1 MAAHRNRYPVLI
13 LFLAVSLLVAGCA
26 VLLEKPVPRLTAP
39 LTVVGEKEVPSLL
52 DDLDSPSLEDAVER
66 SLQYYRRF
74 PAAVHRLGNR
84 LVSADEMRESLLLFL
99 EIVRKP
105 EAPDIRARKIRESFE
120 FYQAAGID
128 ERGTMLFTGYYV
140 PLLNGSPVM
149 TERHRYPV
157 YGTPDDL
164 IFVSPGRNGKNGNGR
179 MIARMVEGRAV
190 PYYSRREID
199 EMGVLEGRG
208 LEIAWVDDPFDL
220 YQLHIQG
227 SGRIRM
233 PDGRI
238 IGVSFAQSNGRPF
251 RSISR
256 FLQESGRMNGNGAS
270 YQKIKNYLRE
280 HPDEQM
286 EVFSYNERYIFFRRV
301 QNGPMG
307 ALQVPVTPGRSIAT
321 DPEYFPK
328 GALAFMKA
336 RKPNLNP
343 EGKVQGWVP
352 FSRFVLSQDAGVAIR
367 GTGRVDLFCG
377 DGPEM
382 EHTAGSLKEKGT
394 LYFLVKKR

>member
-1 MAAHRNRYPVLI
+1 MAAHRNRYPVWI
-13 LFLAVSLLVAGCA
+13 LFLAVCLLLAGCA
-26 VLLEKPVPRLTAP
+26 VLFEKPLPRLTTP
-39 LTVVGEKEVPSLL
+39 LTRVDESELPSLL
-52 DDLDSPSLEDAVER
+52 DDLDPSSLEAAVER

-74 PAAVHRLGNR
+74 PAATHRFGNR
-84 LVSADEMRESLLLFL
+84 RVGSEEMQDSLLLFL
-99 EIVRKP
+99 EIVRQP
-105 EAPDIRARKIRESFE
+105 DAPDVRARKIRESFE
-120 FYQAAGID
+120 FYQAAGSD
-128 ERGTMLFTGYYV
+128 EKGTMLITGYYV

-157 YGTPDDL
+157 YRTPDDL
-164 IFVSPGRNGKNGNGR
+164 IVVNPGRNGKNGNGR
-179 MIARMVEGRAV
+179 TIGRMERGEAV
-190 PYYSRREID
+190 PYYSRGEID
-199 EMGVLEGRG
+199 QAGVLQGRG

-220 YQLHIQG
+220 YQLHVQG

-256 FLQESGRMNGNGAS
+256 YLLDRQRLDGNGAS
-270 YQKIKNYLRE
+270 YQKIKDYLRE

-286 EVFSYNERYIFFRRV
+286 EVFSYNERYIFFRQVR
-301 QNGPMG
+301 NGPVG
-307 ALQVPVTPGRSIAT
+307 SLQVPVTPGRSIAT
-321 DPEYFPK
+321 DPEFFPK
-328 GALAFMKA
+328 GALAFMRS
-336 RKPNLNP
+336 RKPNLSP
-343 EGKVQGWVP
+343 EGRVQGWVP

-382 EHTAGSLKEKGT
+382 ERTAGSLKEKGT